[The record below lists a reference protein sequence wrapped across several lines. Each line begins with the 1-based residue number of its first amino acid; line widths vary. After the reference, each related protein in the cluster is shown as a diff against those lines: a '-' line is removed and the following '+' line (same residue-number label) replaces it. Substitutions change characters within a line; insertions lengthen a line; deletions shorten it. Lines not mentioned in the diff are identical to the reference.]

1 MCGFS
6 GTQSPSSVLGAR
18 YPALGVDSVPGIGSQ
33 VPGTRDLRPGT
44 RYRIPKRNAWLT
56 LRKTR
61 TRGMQDGSVSPRVSN
76 VAIRQ
81 SGSSGMIPT
90 PLAGVLS
97 KPCTPVRV
105 RPTAIPLATFQAL
118 AF

>member
-1 MCGFS
+1 M
-6 GTQSPSSVLGAR
+6 LGSR
-18 YPALGVDSVPGIGSQ
+18 FEKPAHGVCKMV
-33 VPGTRDLRPGT
+33 V
-44 RYRIPKRNAWLT
+44 
-56 LRKTR
+56 
-61 TRGMQDGSVSPRVSN
+61 VSPRVSN

-81 SGSSGMIPT
+81 SGSSGMTPT